1 MSIFLLQ
8 TLMIKSHI
16 SSQISMLKL
25 YLKVRQEV
33 ILFITSLF
41 LSLFLFTGTPVG
53 NPVITLS
60 AIDSDSTN
68 LTYSI
73 IEGDDFDF
81 FRINSSTGVVYVKN
95 TLDREK
101 EENVEMMIKV
111 TDGSFNVCKE
121 VMSIWFPK

>member
-8 TLMIKSHI
+8 TSMIKSHI

-33 ILFITSLF
+33 ILFITSLS
-41 LSLFLFTGTPVG
+41 LSLFLSAGTPVG